1 MFFYPIMYCKSKN
14 PKLWSRDK
22 WRSFNVV
29 PFELDNQHFLLQN
42 SKRSVIK
49 TTALSQQCIRC
60 SYSTCAFAFLFLNV
74 LNNEFFGQYL
84 PYFSSSCHALCTQ
97 GLNFLAKSSFYCCKG
112 QKRNCC
118 DGTKMIIGWSTKVR
132 LSGVS
137 MWATSLLYK
146 LHKFLWFY
154 TNVIQIWSRILC
166 NTIDVR
172 LAYQSLKPV
181 WMDSTIFKLCYVIL
195 VGRTQRLNV
204 WQSSSILFCC
214 LFFNV

>member
-1 MFFYPIMYCKSKN
+1 MFFYPIMYCKTQNYGAEISGAVSMLFHLSWTIN
-14 PKLWSRDK
+14 IFFYRTQSDLLLRLLLYHSNA
-22 WRSFNVV
+22 SAVV
-29 PFELDNQHFLLQN
+29 TVH
-42 SKRSVIK
+42 VH
-49 TTALSQQCIRC
+49 LS
-60 SYSTCAFAFLFLNV
+60 FLFLNV

-181 WMDSTIFKLCYVIL
+181 WMDRTIFKLRYVIL